1 MALRG
6 RTALLGLVCWVTA
19 GVYAQQTIYVNGTTG
34 NDAWDGLCETWD
46 GGTCGPKGT
55 IQAGIDAAVEG
66 DTALVADGT
75 YTGTGNKNLDFGG
88 KAITVVSANGPESC
102 IIDCENDGR
111 AFYFHSGEPDGAV
124 VDGLTITNGSALRG
138 GGVYCV
144 DSRPTLA
151 NCIIVGNAATAE
163 DDAMG
168 GGVYC
173 SFSYPTITRC
183 TITGN
188 TAAAEIRARGGGV
201 FCWSAGN
208 VTLAACT
215 ITGNTV
221 FTESFG
227 AAGGGVCCEGGAS
240 VTITSCV
247 ITANAATAYGWA
259 DAASGGGVAV
269 ASSATITNCTIVD
282 NMASG
287 TGGGIWAGDASVTIT
302 NCVLWEDTPDEVDG
316 YYPAVTYCDVQDGWP
331 GAGNID
337 SDPFFVRSPNPGPD
351 GEWGTS
357 DDDYGD
363 VHVTAASPCV
373 DAGDNGA
380 PGLAETD
387 FDGEPRVQDCR
398 VDIGADESPYF
409 ADCNANGVGD
419 ACDIADGASDDCT
432 GNGIPDECEPD
443 CNENGVADSCDIA
456 AGTSQDCT
464 GNGIPDECEPDCNAN
479 GFADSCDI
487 AGGTSQDCNYNG
499 VPDECEPQEDCN
511 GNGVQDIC
519 DIATGFSG
527 DCNGNSVPDECD
539 VSAGTSSDCDA
550 NGVPDE
556 CESGDCNG
564 NGVPDMCE
572 ILWDPSRDCNWNG
585 VPDECDLADG
595 TSLDCNANGAPDECD
610 LANCISTDVN
620 ANSIP
625 DECESVG
632 DVNCDGVTDLADIN
646 PFVLYLSRYTVWQA
660 EFPGCDPLNGDING
674 DGTYGQESFGD
685 INPFVDLITHL

>member
-19 GVYAQQTIYVNGTTG
+19 SVYAQQTIYVNGTTG
-34 NDAWDGLCETWD
+34 DDAWDGLCETWD
-46 GGTCGPKGT
+46 GGTCGPKAT

-66 DTALVADGT
+66 DTVLVADGT

-144 DSRPTLA
+144 DSSPTLA
-151 NCIIVGNAATAE
+151 NCIIVGNAATGE

-337 SDPFFVRSPNPGPD
+337 SDPLFTRSPNPGPD
-351 GEWGTS
+351 GQWGTP

-363 VHVTAASPCV
+363 LHLTAASPCV

-380 PGLAETD
+380 PALPETD
-387 FDGEPRVQDCR
+387 FDGEPRVQNCR
-398 VDIGADESPYF
+398 ADIGADESPYF
-409 ADCNANGVGD
+409 LDCNANGIGD

-443 CNENGVADSCDIA
+443 CNGNGLADTCDIA

-464 GNGIPDECEPDCNAN
+464 ANGIPDECEPDCNAN

-519 DIATGFSG
+519 DIATGLSG

-539 VSAGTSSDCDA
+539 VSAGTSSDCDG

-556 CESGDCNG
+556 CESDDCNG

-595 TSLDCNANGAPDECD
+595 TSPDCNANGWPDECD
-610 LANCISTDVN
+610 LANCISTVVN
-620 ANSIP
+620 GNSIP
-625 DECESVG
+625 DEFESVG
-632 DVNCDGVTDLADIN
+632 DANCDGVTDLADIN

-660 EFPGCDPLNGDING
+660 EFPGCDSLNGDING
-674 DGTYGQESFGD
+674 DGTYGQWSFDD